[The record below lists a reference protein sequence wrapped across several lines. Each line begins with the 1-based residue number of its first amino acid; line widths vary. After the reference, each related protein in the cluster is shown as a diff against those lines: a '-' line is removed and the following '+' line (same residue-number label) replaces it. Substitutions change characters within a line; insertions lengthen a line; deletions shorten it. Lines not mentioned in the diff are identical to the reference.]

1 MQTLTKKY
9 GLFTAIAMVVGIVI
23 GSGVF
28 FKAQT
33 ILEKTQGLLMPSI
46 LAWIFGGL
54 IMVFC
59 ATAFAVMATKY
70 EKVGGVVD
78 YAEALVGKNYAY
90 YIGWFIGTLYLP
102 AMTGVLAWVSARYT
116 IVFLNSVIPALAANP
131 INELYSDE
139 CMVITLVYMV
149 LSYVLNTLSPKLAGK
164 YQIATT
170 VIKLIPLILMGVV
183 GVIVGISS
191 GTLTQNFA
199 YVPETSDSVAT
210 LFFAGIV
217 STAFAYEGWI
227 IATSINAEI
236 KNAKRNLPIALTI
249 GTLIVMAICVLY
261 NLGVAGGAHV
271 TELANPNIGSSL
283 AFANIFGSK
292 FGAILNLFVAISC
305 LGTLNGLMLACT
317 RSAYSLAA
325 RERGPK
331 VEMFN
336 QLDKVTNMPTNSS
349 VLGLF
354 FAMFWF
360 LYFYASIISGPM
372 KGTAGWLSGYGFD
385 SSELPIITI
394 YAMYVPIFIMFMI
407 KGKEFGFFKR
417 FVLPILA
424 TCGSLF
430 TVYAA
435 IVSHKMGVVYY
446 LIVFAAF
453 MVAGWLFD
461 KKRK

>member
-1 MQTLTKKY
+1 MQKLTKKY
-9 GLFTAIAMVVGIVI
+9 GLLTAIAMVVGIVI
-23 GSGVF
+23 GSGIF

-33 ILEKTQGLLMPSI
+33 ILEKTNGLLMPSI

-90 YIGWFIGTLYLP
+90 YIGWFIGTVYLP

-116 IVFLNSVIPALAANP
+116 IVFLNSVVPALAENP
-131 INELYSDE
+131 INPIMSHE
-139 CMVITLVYMV
+139 CMVITFVYMI

-170 VIKLIPLILMGVV
+170 VIKLIPLVLLGVV
-183 GVIVGISS
+183 GVIVGLSN
-191 GTLTQNFA
+191 GTLVQNFA
-199 YVPETSDSVAT
+199 YVPEVATDSVLT
-210 LFFAGIV
+210 LFYAGIV

-236 KNAKRNLPIALTI
+236 KNAKKNLPIALTI

-261 NLGVAGGAHV
+261 NLGFAGSAPMGDLLSGGAD
-271 TELANPNIGSSL
+271 L
-283 AFANIFGSK
+283 AFANLFGK
-292 FGAILNLFVAISC
+292 FGVVLNLFVAISC

-336 QLDKVTNMPTNSS
+336 QVDDITNMPTNASI
-349 VLGLF
+349 LGLF

-360 LYFYASIISGPM
+360 FYFYAGCL
-372 KGTAGWLSGYGFD
+372 AGWFGPYAFD

-394 YAMYVPIFIMFMI
+394 YAMYVPIFIVFMF
-407 KGKEFGFFKR
+407 KGKEFGVFKR
-417 FVLPILA
+417 FILPALA

-435 IVSHKMGVVYY
+435 IISHKMGVVYY
-446 LIVFAAF
+446 LIVFALF
-453 MVAGWLFD
+453 MIAGGILD

>member
-1 MQTLTKKY
+1 MQKLTKKY
-9 GLFTAIAMVVGIVI
+9 GLLTAIAMVVGIVI
-23 GSGVF
+23 GSGIF

-33 ILEKTQGLLMPSI
+33 ILEKTNGLLMPSI

-90 YIGWFIGTLYLP
+90 YIGWFIGTVYLP

-116 IVFLNSVIPALAANP
+116 IVFLNSVIPALAENP
-131 INELYSDE
+131 INPIMSHE
-139 CMVITLVYMV
+139 CMVITFVYMI

-170 VIKLIPLILMGVV
+170 VIKLIPLIFLGVV
-183 GVIVGISS
+183 GVVVGLSN
-191 GTLTQNFA
+191 GMLAENFA
-199 YVPETSDSVAT
+199 YVPEVATDSVLT
-210 LFFAGIV
+210 LFYAGIV

-236 KNAKRNLPIALTI
+236 KNAKKNLPIALTI

-261 NLGVAGGAHV
+261 NLGFAGSAPMGDLLSGGAD
-271 TELANPNIGSSL
+271 L
-283 AFANIFGSK
+283 AFANLFGK
-292 FGAILNLFVAISC
+292 FGVVLNLFVAISC

-331 VEMFN
+331 VEMFG
-336 QLDKVTNMPTNSS
+336 QVDDITNMPTNASI
-349 VLGLF
+349 LGLF

-360 LYFYASIISGPM
+360 FYFYAGCLVSWFGP
-372 KGTAGWLSGYGFD
+372 YGFD

-394 YAMYVPIFIMFMI
+394 YAMYVPIFIVFMVR
-407 KGKEFGFFKR
+407 GKEFGVFKR
-417 FVLPILA
+417 FILPALA

-453 MVAGWLFD
+453 MLAGWALD

>member
-1 MQTLTKKY
+1 MQKLTKKY
-9 GLFTAIAMVVGIVI
+9 GLLTAIAMVVGIVI
-23 GSGVF
+23 GSGIF

-33 ILEKTQGLLMPSI
+33 ILEKTGGLLMPSI

-54 IMVFC
+54 IMVCC

-90 YIGWFIGTLYLP
+90 YVGWFISTVYLP

-116 IVFLNSVIPALAANP
+116 IIFLNSVIPALAENP
-131 INELYSDE
+131 INPIISHE
-139 CMVITLVYMV
+139 CMVITFVYIV

-170 VIKLIPLILMGVV
+170 VIKLIPLVLLGVV
-183 GVIVGISS
+183 GVIVGLVN
-191 GTLTQNFA
+191 GNLVENFA
-199 YVPETSDSVAT
+199 YVPSASESVTT

-236 KNAKRNLPIALTI
+236 KDAKKNLPIALTV

-261 NLGVAGGAHV
+261 NLGFAGAAPMDNLLSEGA
-271 TELANPNIGSSL
+271 SL
-283 AFANIFGSK
+283 AFANL
-292 FGAILNLFVAISC
+292 FGAKIGSVLNLFVAISC

-325 RERGPK
+325 RKRGPK
-331 VEMFN
+331 VEMFD
-336 QLDKVTNMPTNSS
+336 QVDDVTNMPTNSS
-349 VLGLF
+349 ILGLF

-360 LYFYASIISGPM
+360 FYFYAGNL
-372 KGTAGWLSGYGFD
+372 AGWFGPYGFD

-394 YAMYVPIFIMFMI
+394 YAMYIPVYIAFM
-407 KGKEFGFFKR
+407 KKDKDFGFFKR
-417 FVLPILA
+417 FVIPALA
-424 TCGSLF
+424 LCGCLF
-430 TVYAA
+430 TCYAA
-435 IVSHKMGVVYY
+435 IISHKMGVVYY

-453 MVAGWLFD
+453 MVAGWFAD
-461 KKRK
+461 KKR